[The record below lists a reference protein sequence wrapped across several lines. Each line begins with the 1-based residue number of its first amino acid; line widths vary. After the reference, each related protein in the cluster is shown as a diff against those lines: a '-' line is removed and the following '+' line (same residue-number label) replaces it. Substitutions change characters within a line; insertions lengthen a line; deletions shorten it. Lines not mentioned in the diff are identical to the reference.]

1 MIHGQYILNKLI
13 NGRKKKVGA
22 EGGRN
27 EGQLV
32 PGSSPL
38 NYSKRSKLGLGIQ
51 IESFPGPVPWEGMAR
66 SLPSEVKRLAG
77 DPSVI

>member
-1 MIHGQYILNKLI
+1 M
-13 NGRKKKVGA
+13 
-22 EGGRN
+22 
-27 EGQLV
+27 

-51 IESFPGPVPWEGMAR
+51 IESFPGPVPWDGMPR